1 MILPIL
7 SPSLPVSVSDVSGKW
22 SGGESPSSGGSGREI
37 TKSDPKEREGG
48 GRERGSGTQRP
59 KCRMDRGR
67 KEGRKEARKLAGS
80 ASKVRMELKSD
91 KTSETIEFVKAAGKS
106 NKI

>member
-67 KEGRKEARKLAGS
+67 KEARKLAGS

-91 KTSETIEFVKAAGKS
+91 KTYETIELVKAAGKS